1 MIRRAKVHAKSVDG
15 LAQADPVY
23 KRVIAMGMSVVCS
36 LVMVLTKYRYY
47 PAWISYL
54 QTSVLTGTLA
64 LALFNAS
71 KDEVARNFAY
81 AYAVF
86 SIAVLV
92 SVTVLE
98 ISTLLFREFQ
108 VYGYTI
114 YQHRIT
120 MIRRRDPGHFGAIV
134 MRSCTP
140 ELCA

>member
-23 KRVIAMGMSVVCS
+23 KRVIAMRMSVVCS
-36 LVMVLTKYRYY
+36 LVMILTKYRYY

-98 ISTLLFREFQ
+98 ISTLLFTESSRC
-108 VYGYTI
+108 
-114 YQHRIT
+114 
-120 MIRRRDPGHFGAIV
+120 MAIQSTSTV
-134 MRSCTP
+134 SP
-140 ELCA
+140 